1 MGRLTAKHQCGRKI
15 YRKVTV
21 EVLKPASGV
30 AYLRPV
36 NWKDCPFVCPE
47 ESVHGYR
54 QYICERVIFNYK
66 GCQEENNRFVN
77 TQRCLPYECQD
88 PNETYTD
95 LTFHAEK
102 KSKRNV
108 STFNGQMNFLLHL
121 KKKHLPKNQD
131 QTYRDNLVEQMD
143 ANIRNCTLRD
153 NETISQFF
161 VIMSCV

>member
-15 YRKVTV
+15 YRKMTV

-30 AYLRPV
+30 TYLRSV

-47 ESVHGYR
+47 ESVRGY
-54 QYICERVIFNYK
+54 QQCIPN
-66 GCQEENNRFVN
+66 CQEENNRFVN
-77 TQRCLPYECQD
+77 TQRCLPYEWQN
-88 PNETYTD
+88 PNETHTD
-95 LTFHAEK
+95 LTFHT
-102 KSKRNV
+102 V

-131 QTYRDNLVEQMD
+131 QTYRDNLLEQMD

-161 VIMSCV
+161 IIISCV